1 MNSAQLTGSFYP
13 MKKNEN
19 RFEPE
24 IGITYFQHIIPSSLS
39 GFTYSNIDQVKWN
52 VVNKPA
58 QGLSM

>member
-1 MNSAQLTGSFYP
+1 MNSPQLTGSFYP

-24 IGITYFQHIIPSSLS
+24 MYFQHIISLSLS
-39 GFTYSNIDQVKWN
+39 GFTYSNIDQVNWN
-52 VVNKPA
+52 LVDKPA